1 MLMLDKLAEIERR
14 YEELTRL
21 MAEPEIATDPERLA
35 KLAQEQA
42 SLEELVATY
51 RQYRQVEKQLADVKG
66 LLSTETEEGLRD
78 LIRQEMETLGAR
90 RTELLNRLKSLLLPK
105 DPNDERDVIMEIRA
119 GAGGEEAGLF
129 AADLFRMYSRYAQ
142 RRGWKVDVID
152 SNESGIGGFKEIIFE
167 VKGKGAYSRLKYES
181 GVHRVQR
188 VPITE
193 ASGRIHTSTATVAVL
208 PEAQEVEV
216 NIDPDDLR
224 IDIFHASGHG
234 GQNVQKVATA
244 VRITH
249 IPTGIVV
256 ACQDERSQLQNKMR
270 AMAVLRARLYDME
283 RQKALAERA
292 EARRLQVGT
301 GERAEKI
308 RTYNF
313 PQNRVTDHRVDLSIY
328 DLPAVLDGDLDPFID
343 AVATAAQ
350 VEELKSAGIEI
361 DETKE
366 ERARL

>member
-1 MLMLDKLAEIERR
+1 MLLLDKLIEIEKR
-14 YEELTRL
+14 YEDLTRL
-21 MAEPEIATDPERLA
+21 MADPKVATDPERLA

-42 SLEELVATY
+42 SLEELVTTY
-51 RQYRQVEKQLADVKG
+51 RQYRQTEKQLAEVRE
-66 LLSTETEEGLRD
+66 LLATESDEGMRD
-78 LIRQEMETLGAR
+78 LVRQEIEALEAR
-90 RTELLNRLKSLLLPK
+90 GKDLQERLKFLLLPK

-216 NIDPDDLR
+216 EINPDDLR
-224 IDIFHASGHG
+224 IDIYHASSHG

-270 AMAVLRARLYDME
+270 AMAVLRARLYEME

-292 EARRLQVGT
+292 EARRSQVGT

-313 PQNRVTDHRVDLSIY
+313 PQNRVTDHRVDLSRY

-343 AVATAAQ
+343 AVATADQA
-350 VEELKSAGIEI
+350 EKLKAAGIEVN
-361 DETKE
+361 DKGGQT
-366 ERARL
+366 